1 MVLLKCDVF
10 LWVLGQRINFRSELA
25 ALTLKFLFF
34 FLLYFSVI
42 GRYGNAESKIFF
54 DVCGGLFFSY
64 KHKAPEFVD
73 TERLA
78 ETLSLMEGPR
88 LVRLELNMAFVG
100 VDAP

>member
-1 MVLLKCDVF
+1 MGIRPKNKLQIRVGSAHTEVSF
-10 LWVLGQRINFRSELA
+10 
-25 ALTLKFLFF
+25 FF

-78 ETLSLMEGPR
+78 ETLLLMEGPR
-88 LVRLELNMAFVG
+88 LVRLELNMAFGG